1 MRQLFPYYLKKVFL
15 AISLSNI
22 FFFQIFLNI
31 YKLQN
36 EVWIF
41 AILYINE
48 LNLHLVIVSC
58 NNTGYFHLVGTSF
71 DFIFKLL
78 YNHMSSICYV
88 VCLLILHP
96 YIE

>member
-1 MRQLFPYYLKKVFL
+1 MRQFFPYYLKNLFP
-15 AISLSNI
+15 AISFSKI
-22 FFFQIFLNI
+22 FFQIFLNI

-48 LNLHLVIVSC
+48 LNLHLVIFPC
-58 NNTGYFHLVGTSF
+58 KNTGYFHLVGTSF

-78 YNHMSSICYV
+78 YNHVSSIYYI
-88 VCLLILHP
+88 VCILILYP